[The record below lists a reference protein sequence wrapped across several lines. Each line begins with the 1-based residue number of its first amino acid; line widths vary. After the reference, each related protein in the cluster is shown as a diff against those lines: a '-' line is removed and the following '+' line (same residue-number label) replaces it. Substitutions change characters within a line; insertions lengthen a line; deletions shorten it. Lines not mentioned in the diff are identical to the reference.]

1 MSEYAEF
8 IRRWAWAISLGG
20 ALLGTA
26 LVLPWFTDPISWA
39 TLVTVL
45 LGWLGIYVVVRIGA
59 RGCREND
66 LPQRAVASPRLP
78 DSDRAERIGEFGSYP
93 ESRAFAELLIDCE
106 EDRTLRAVLVDT
118 LRESERL
125 GPSWGQAQS

>member
-59 RGCREND
+59 R
-66 LPQRAVASPRLP
+66 AV
-78 DSDRAERIGEFGSYP
+78 ERMIFP
-93 ESRAFAELLIDCE
+93 
-106 EDRTLRAVLVDT
+106 
-118 LRESERL
+118 SER
-125 GPSWGQAQS
+125 